1 MKYPKNDL
9 AQLVIASCVANGI
22 EDVVISPGSRNAP
35 LTIGFKH
42 HPKITTYSIVDERC
56 AAFVALGMAQQK
68 QKPVAVVCTSGS
80 ALLNYYPAF
89 SEAFYSD
96 IPLVVLSADR
106 PDHMIDIGDGQ
117 TIRQKNVFENH
128 SLYNANLVV
137 DANEKNKILLNEA
150 LETSIQQK
158 GPVHINIPFDE
169 PLYETV
175 ETIIEFPLKKQVDPA
190 LFYETEIPL
199 DVDFLQTFADKW
211 NNASKKIVLIGTC
224 FPDAL
229 LEKQILHLL
238 KDRSV
243 LIFAET
249 ISNQTHP
256 KIINQIDQLIFPLE
270 DVDFEKL
277 QPEIL
282 LTIGGMVVSK
292 RIKQFLRKYQPEQHW
307 HVDFKTK
314 IDTYYGLKAYCLK
327 HHFKISP
334 QLFFSQFFFLTKE
347 KSSDYQRYWL
357 QQKEKRQAKHQIY
370 LDQIPFSDFK
380 VFDAVLKSI
389 PNDAHL
395 QLGNSSVIRYAQLF
409 KLNPSLK
416 VFCNRGTSGIDG
428 STSTAIGAAMTT
440 KKQTVFITGD
450 ISFFYD
456 SNALWNAYVP
466 KNFRII
472 LLNNGGGTIFKF
484 IPGPTNSNAL
494 DYFET
499 PHNYT
504 AEHLCKMYGFEYDC
518 VENSEDLKLSLHNF
532 YKEGKSPKLLEV
544 QTLTANNDVILK
556 EYFNSLSE
564 K

>member
-238 KDRSV
+238 KDPSV

-314 IDTYYGLKAYCLK
+314 MDTYYCLK